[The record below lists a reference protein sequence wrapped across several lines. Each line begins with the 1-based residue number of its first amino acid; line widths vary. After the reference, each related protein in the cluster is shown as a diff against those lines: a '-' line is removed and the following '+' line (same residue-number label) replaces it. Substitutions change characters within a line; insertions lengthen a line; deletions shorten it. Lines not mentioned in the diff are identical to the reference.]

1 MYAELLKTPQH
12 YSKLTPVKV
21 AAAEARARELYQ
33 RFDRLVDEVQL
44 LPFELYQARKWEVDD
59 AYENYKAAQA
69 KADRLRRAY
78 MADPNPARWF

>member
-1 MYAELLKTPQH
+1 MYAEIYKTPQH

-21 AAAEARARELYQ
+21 AAAEARARELY
-33 RFDRLVDEVQL
+33 RNFDRIVDELQC
-44 LPFELYQARKWEVDD
+44 LPFSEYQARKWEMTE

-78 MADPNPARWF
+78 MADANPERWF